1 MKTLALI
8 PVRGGS
14 KRCPR
19 KNARPL
25 NGKSLTARAIE
36 TTLAARRPARVVVS
50 SDDAELL
57 AIARSYD
64 PAIAHVR
71 PAELAAD
78 TSLVIDTVRYVLGD
92 LESRGE
98 TPFDAVAIVQASSPF
113 TTPADV
119 DAVLELLE
127 RSGAESAVG
136 VGPVDF
142 QFHPAKLK
150 LPEGARPIPVLA
162 DERGTTVVDE
172 SVRRGEHER
181 PQVYARNGSIYAS
194 RRSVIDRNRVLG
206 DDCRGYVMPRER
218 SVDVNDELDWEFAE
232 FLAARREGAADR

>member
-92 LESRGE
+92 LESLGE

-150 LPEGARPIPVLA
+150 LLEGDRLIPFLV
-162 DERGTTVVDE
+162 DERGKMAA
-172 SVRRGEHER
+172 HEL